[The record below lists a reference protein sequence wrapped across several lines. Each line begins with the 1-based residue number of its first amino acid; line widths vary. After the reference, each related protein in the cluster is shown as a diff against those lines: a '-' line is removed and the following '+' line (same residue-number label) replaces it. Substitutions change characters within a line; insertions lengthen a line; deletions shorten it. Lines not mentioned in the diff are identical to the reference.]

1 MKQEVRLR
9 LALMRRWTGAV
20 LFGFIVLPIAGCGP
34 PPPSQLTLKAT
45 TPSEPLDRLAGRWA
59 LKKGNNERRFEREFR
74 EKGQEP
80 LVAYLDISKDG
91 KIEQLYSG
99 GGRFR
104 LHFGTADLVKGIL
117 TLHATDVL
125 TPEGVSDWAN
135 NEIQLRVNESNDV
148 ISSVAE
154 FEPDEKAQG
163 TGPRAIFV
171 KLGSPAAQAEA
182 NNLVATEPMPK
193 AAAEMREKFLSGKPI
208 PKATVEGA
216 SGATTEKAPSPKS
229 SGRGTTRSK

>member
-1 MKQEVRLR
+1 MKREVRKR
-9 LALMRRWTGAV
+9 LTLVRRWTWAV
-20 LFGFIVLPIAGCGP
+20 LCGFVVVPIAGCAP
-34 PPPSQLTLKAT
+34 PPPSQLKLKVSA
-45 TPSEPLDRLAGRWA
+45 PSEPLDRLAGRWA

-125 TPEGVSDWAN
+125 TPEGTSDWAN
-135 NEIQLRVNESNDV
+135 NEMQLRVNDSYDV

-182 NNLVATEPMPK
+182 GNLVATEPMPK
-193 AAAEMREKFLSGKPI
+193 AAAEMREKFLSGQPI
-208 PKATVEGA
+208 PKATVEGVTGSA
-216 SGATTEKAPSPKS
+216 TEKTPPSKTQ
-229 SGRGTTRSK
+229 GRSTAQSK